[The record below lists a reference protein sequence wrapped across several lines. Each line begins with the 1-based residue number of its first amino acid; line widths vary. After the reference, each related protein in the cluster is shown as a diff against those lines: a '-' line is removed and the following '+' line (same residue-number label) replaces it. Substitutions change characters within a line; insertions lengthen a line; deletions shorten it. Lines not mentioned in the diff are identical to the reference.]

1 MVVFVVTLVAK
12 FLKFLGK
19 VSSFIDVTIALIVVI
34 GFVCITQ
41 CVCVCVYED
50 VGRSSLW
57 QRRKHDGAMYCV
69 IG

>member
-41 CVCVCVYED
+41 CVCVCVCMKMLEEAACGSEGSTTARCT
-50 VGRSSLW
+50 VL
-57 QRRKHDGAMYCV
+57 
-69 IG
+69 